1 MTHSPLTN
9 QIRLSP
15 QYSSRNG
22 VKRDMVLWHHT
33 ASVSGRGEG
42 VVAMMVNKTREVS
55 ANYVIG
61 SDGYVWCVV
70 DEDYR
75 AWTSGSTTD
84 GGKGAAFDRRSNT
97 LECVN
102 STGAPTWLQSEAF
115 YNIAARLAVD
125 FYQRYGIPLDR
136 DHHVGHRE
144 LYIRWGASYATACP
158 GGMDIDRI
166 LAMAKSLLD
175 PAAVERE
182 KAAVRAVGTYLNTLH
197 LPPEF
202 GLADFTTAAA
212 QDGIPIDPGE
222 TYSRYYHLV
231 QMWGRKFRPDIYTTA
246 NSIDGIVGPT
256 TRRVEQIIRDL
267 VAAGTAPGQTPPAP
281 TVVTEGSTVAL
292 TSAIPVYP
300 SSAKA
305 KKAEGSTATYQPGSY
320 TVYKVYGQ
328 AVNISKTPGKA
339 GGWVMADTLKVLTN
353 EWLVTFDPNNTSELL
368 SAVEVADGATVAK
381 PADPMWDDDHE
392 FTGWFASG
400 QDAPFDFATK
410 VKSDIELVAQWR
422 EIVRHTVTFDDGHG
436 AVLSVR
442 VKEGDKAP
450 SPGAPVPGV
459 GEEFV
464 GWFREG
470 EDQPFDFATPIDSDI
485 LLVARYEEVT
495 VDPPVDPE
503 EPTDPVEPNK
513 PKVPWPGI
521 IAGGV
526 IAIIAAA
533 LAAIFGWPS

>member
-9 QIRLSP
+9 EIRLSR

-42 VVAMMVNKTREVS
+42 VVMMMVNATREVS

-70 DEDYR
+70 DEDFR
-75 AWTSGSTTD
+75 AWTSGSSTD

-182 KAAVRAVGTYLNTLH
+182 KAAVRAVGKYLNMLSAAG
-197 LPPEF
+197 LGAEF
-202 GLADFTTAAA
+202 GKPGLQTAAA
-212 QDGIPIDPGE
+212 EDGIAIDPGE

-231 QMWGRKFRPDIYTTA
+231 QMWGRKYRPDVYTTA
-246 NSIDGIVGPT
+246 HSIDGIVGPT
-256 TRRVEQIIRDL
+256 TRQVEQIIRGL
-267 VAAGTAPGQTPPAP
+267 VAAGTAPGQEPPKP
-281 TVVTEGSTVAL
+281 VVVTEGSTVSV
-292 TSAIPVYP
+292 TSALPVYP
-300 SSAKA
+300 SAAKA
-305 KKAEGSTATYQPGSY
+305 KAGSGSTATYQPGSY
-320 TVYKVYGQ
+320 SVYKVYGQ
-328 AVNISKTPGKA
+328 AVNITKTPGKA
-339 GGWVMADTLKVLTN
+339 GGWVMASTLKVLTN
-353 EWLVTFDPNNTSELL
+353 EWLVVFDRADGSDLL
-368 SAVEVADGATVAK
+368 SAVEVAQGATVAK
-381 PADPMWDDDHE
+381 PADPVREGYE
-392 FTGWFASG
+392 FAGWFSG
-400 QDAPFDFATK
+400 DAPYDFEAKVTK
-410 VKSDIELVAQWR
+410 DVELVARWL
-422 EIVRHTVTFDDGHG
+422 EVVYHTVTFDYDNGT
-436 AVLSVR
+436 VVTVQVR
-442 VKEGDKAP
+442 EGDP
-450 SPGAPVPGV
+450 VPDPGDAIPGV

-464 GWFREG
+464 GWFLG
-470 EDQPFDFATPIDSDI
+470 EEPYDFTAPVSEPVTIT
-485 LLVARYEEVT
+485 AHYEEAT
-495 VDPPVDPE
+495 VDPEPEPEPDPDPEPEPE
-503 EPTDPVEPNK
+503 EPTK
-513 PKVPWPGI
+513 PSISV
-521 IAGGV
+521 GGLFGL
-526 IAIIAAA
+526 IGAIVAAVVA
-533 LAAIFGWPS
+533 LILSSH